1 MLLQQLRID
10 ALHNALVET
19 DIAALRI
26 HLILL
31 ARWGCPGIGGSHL
44 AGSGEGENALR
55 FYCSS
60 FNRY

>member
-19 DIAALRI
+19 DLAALRI

-31 ARWGCPGIGGSHL
+31 ARWGPRLGWYGG
-44 AGSGEGENALR
+44 R
-55 FYCSS
+55 
-60 FNRY
+60 

>member
-31 ARWGCPGIGGSHL
+31 ARQ
-44 AGSGEGENALR
+44 
-55 FYCSS
+55 
-60 FNRY
+60 RYMGWAAQI

>member
-19 DIAALRI
+19 DVSALRI

-31 ARWGCPGIGGSHL
+31 ARRMGLPSDNIMPIWDLSLSEPRAISYGG
-44 AGSGEGENALR
+44 LR
-55 FYCSS
+55 A
-60 FNRY
+60 

>member
-26 HLILL
+26 HLNLL
-31 ARWGCPGIGGSHL
+31 SRQRYMGG
-44 AGSGEGENALR
+44 AAQI
-55 FYCSS
+55 
-60 FNRY
+60 